1 MSRNDSVSIKCVP
14 HYLSKNILI
23 PSVQKSLAALH
34 FVGERGCPSGTPLQ
48 TSHPNDDRDRVRMDA
63 SPFRNRKFVLT
74 QLVPPPPPLLPFSH
88 RHLFTSPITK
98 LGDWA
103 YKPLCPARD
112 NRGAFVGPTRDL
124 SQRSIPHN
132 AHCDRPIDWAA
143 TLCVV
148 RIIGSER
155 IPFLHYVMVA

>member
-1 MSRNDSVSIKCVP
+1 MTASLLKVYHTICRRISSSHPCRSI
-14 HYLSKNILI
+14 
-23 PSVQKSLAALH
+23 AALH
-34 FVGERGCPSGTPLQ
+34 FVPRQTQGEGCPSGTPPQ

-74 QLVPPPPPLLPFSH
+74 QLTPTPHSLPFSH

-103 YKPLCPARD
+103 YKPLCPILD